1 MAFVLPG
8 AQAVR
13 APVVLAGAASA
24 VAEEVAASVA
34 VAAVLAGEE
43 HQAHGNKDRYNTDYY
58 PA

>member
-13 APVVLAGAASA
+13 APVALAGAASV

-34 VAAVLAGEE
+34 VAAVLAAAVLLAAGNSFLDE
-43 HQAHGNKDRYNTDYY
+43 H
-58 PA
+58 